1 MSSDSRSPDFPTP
14 VGGADSPCE
23 GHATSTSLR
32 SATRRVRG
40 FAALINSRIFETPF
54 CKIHIL

>member
-14 VGGADSPCE
+14 VGDADSPYE

-32 SATRRVRG
+32 SATPFLRYTPSLRRGGSCR
-40 FAALINSRIFETPF
+40 LI
-54 CKIHIL
+54 

>member
-23 GHATSTSLR
+23 GHATYTSLR
-32 SATRRVRG
+32 SATPFLRYTPSLRRGGSCRLV
-40 FAALINSRIFETPF
+40 
-54 CKIHIL
+54 